1 MEATAAA
8 RCFCRAGAF
17 SRAAAAGCT
26 SPVSTSPISTAH
38 ARKRPPR
45 CYPPPLVSALAHR
58 LVCGVTSSPFIVS
71 PSTPL
76 RWWFDPLSSAPAR
89 RAVWRRAPLHNLG
102 GLLGRWCPSHPKHR
116 LRSPL
121 GALRPQRRPSRSELA
136 GGPHCCL
143 LAERPHWV
151 CTTRRQP
158 QAACAGGGRHAA
170 PRAPHDFRLLAV
182 CCTLLHT
189 RLSPLALASHLSLS
203 LTHTR
208 AHTPAAPPTSRLATY
223 STPSTSAR
231 STSSCTPRA
240 THASPRTPTAGTTS
254 SSAAPARSST
264 AAASSFRYETA
275 H

>member
-1 MEATAAA
+1 MLSAAFGE
-8 RCFCRAGAF
+8 RPRA
-17 SRAAAAGCT
+17 SL
-26 SPVSTSPISTAH
+26 SP
-38 ARKRPPR
+38 
-45 CYPPPLVSALAHR
+45 LALLHR
-58 LVCGVTSSPFIVS
+58 GVTLSPFVVS

-102 GLLGRWCPSHPKHR
+102 GLLGRWCPSHPQHR

-121 GALRPQRRPSRSELA
+121 GALRPQRRPARSKPA

-158 QAACAGGGRHAA
+158 QAACAGGERHAA

-182 CCTLLHT
+182 CCALLHT
-189 RLSPLALASHLSLS
+189 RLSPLALAPHLSLS

-223 STPSTSAR
+223 LTPSTSAR
-231 STSSCTPRA
+231 STSSCSPRA

>member
-1 MEATAAA
+1 M
-8 RCFCRAGAF
+8 
-17 SRAAAAGCT
+17 
-26 SPVSTSPISTAH
+26 
-38 ARKRPPR
+38 
-45 CYPPPLVSALAHR
+45 SALAHR

-116 LRSPL
+116 LCSPL
-121 GALRPQRRPSRSELA
+121 GALRPQRRPCRSELA

-158 QAACAGGGRHAA
+158 RAACAGGGRHAA

-189 RLSPLALASHLSLS
+189 RLSPLALASHLSLFHS
-203 LTHTR
+203 HTR
-208 AHTPAAPPTSRLATY
+208 AHIRQLHRLLLGWLPTQHLLPRRAQRAHVLQGRRTPHLGHQQLGRLHLPPRRLAHQRLRLPLSGTKLHINKCMA
-223 STPSTSAR
+223 STL
-231 STSSCTPRA
+231 
-240 THASPRTPTAGTTS
+240 
-254 SSAAPARSST
+254 
-264 AAASSFRYETA
+264 
-275 H
+275 